1 MLNPKQKFV
10 WRIKGEETGILH
22 CFFGSRG
29 GDGVVQW
36 LFEKSLLYF
45 VSVHQTRSDLQIN
58 WFNFFFFTVSSYSLP
73 VLAFLVVFGKILQF
87 AKSKG
92 KPSHKTQ
99 SGMKGQRFCLSHP
112 SHRLP
117 ILSFCLK
124 QSAVTD
130 RVWSCLPFFFFFF
143 NSLLPLGKPAK
154 APRREQNFPLSSF
167 S

>member
-10 WRIKGEETGILH
+10 WRIKGEETGILY

-58 WFNFFFFTVSSYSLP
+58 WFNFFFFTVFSYSLP
-73 VLAFLVVFGKILQF
+73 VLVFSVVLGKILQF
-87 AKSKG
+87 SKSKG

-99 SGMKGQRFCLSHP
+99 SGMKGQRFCLSRP

-117 ILSFCLK
+117 ILFFCLK
-124 QSAVTD
+124 QSAVLAGFGPA
-130 RVWSCLPFFFFFF
+130 CLLFFFFD
-143 NSLLPLGKPAK
+143 SLLPLGKPAK